1 MLTDLL
7 QQTITKALPFSPTAQ
22 QAEAIGALSRF
33 LLTPGAGA
41 FVLRGYAGTGKTSV
55 VGALVR
61 ALQTLERPVV
71 LLAPTGRAAK
81 VMAARAGTTAYTIH
95 KMIYRQRTFQG
106 EHTAFSLG
114 YNKLRGALFIV
125 DEASMIGRGTSGISG
140 GAQFGSGCLLDDLI
154 RYVTEGAPGC
164 RMLLVGD
171 TAQLPPVGEALSP
184 ALNRQKL
191 EARGLNGVTGYDLTD
206 VVRQAETSGVL
217 YNATGL
223 RQRLTAATAP
233 ATWPRI
239 IAKGFA
245 DVCYLPGSELIETL
259 EGSFHT
265 AGREETIVITRSN
278 KRAVVYNQGIR
289 ARILGRESELPARG
303 DLVMAVK
310 NNYFWAEQEATRRG
324 ADDRLPFDFIANGDV
339 ALVEHLS
346 NVHEMHSLRFADATL
361 RFPDYDGCELTCRV
375 LLDTLWAEAPAL
387 TPAQAEEL
395 YERVMADYADIPSRR
410 ERLKRLRQDPYY
422 NALQIKYAYAVT
434 CHKAQGGQW
443 AHVYVDQGYPGE
455 APDEAYVRWLY
466 TAITRCRE
474 RLYLVNWPM
483 TQRQE
488 GGEPVS

>member
-1 MLTDLL
+1 M
-7 QQTITKALPFSPTAQ
+7 
-22 QAEAIGALSRF
+22 
-33 LLTPGAGA
+33 
-41 FVLRGYAGTGKTSV
+41 
-55 VGALVR
+55 
-61 ALQTLERPVV
+61 
-71 LLAPTGRAAK
+71 
-81 VMAARAGTTAYTIH
+81 
-95 KMIYRQRTFQG
+95 
-106 EHTAFSLG
+106 
-114 YNKLRGALFIV
+114 
-125 DEASMIGRGTSGISG
+125 
-140 GAQFGSGCLLDDLI
+140 
-154 RYVTEGAPGC
+154 
-164 RMLLVGD
+164 
-171 TAQLPPVGEALSP
+171 
-184 ALNRQKL
+184 
-191 EARGLNGVTGYDLTD
+191 
-206 VVRQAETSGVL
+206 VRQAETSGVL

-223 RQRLTAATAP
+223 RQRLTAATPP

-259 EGSFHT
+259 EGSFHS

-346 NVHEMHSLRFADATL
+346 NVHEMHGLRFADATL